1 MRTSGR
7 HPLRGMPV
15 AVWAARKVRTVAMV
29 AAAAPMR
36 PSVGPRWRSAEPAET
51 VRFPPGLWP
60 AWCPGRRWRSA
71 EPAVP
76 EELTVPTWRS
86 RFAYAAGPV
95 RCLCHRQSVRRG
107 HRWSRHRS
115 IRTADCSDPRASPPR
130 RPGTRGQKGAPP
142 PTRWGPWRHVRWPA
156 TAPPARSAWTGRGRA
171 PNGTPPSCRP
181 AIPSDSRCRPPR
193 APIRPS
199 SAWNRTRAP
208 RWRRMPART
217 PPTTSRSSRRIRPHR

>member
-1 MRTSGR
+1 MW
-7 HPLRGMPV
+7 
-15 AVWAARKVRTVAMV
+15 AVQTVRTVAMV

-36 PSVGPRWRSAEPAET
+36 PSVGPRWRSAEPVGTVEPT
-51 VRFPPGLWP
+51 VRPSWWWTAWPGGW
-60 AWCPGRRWRSA
+60 RWRSA
-71 EPAVP
+71 ELEVP
-76 EELTVPTWRS
+76 EGPTAPTWRS
-86 RFAYAAGPV
+86 RFVYAAGPA
-95 RCLCHRQSVRRG
+95 RCQSARRPARRG
-107 HRWSRHRS
+107 HRRSHRRS
-115 IRTADCSDPRASPPR
+115 IATADCSDPRASPPR

-142 PTRWGPWRHVRWPA
+142 PTRWGPWRRVRWPA
-156 TAPPARSAWTGRGRA
+156 TTPPACIAWTGRGRA

-217 PPTTSRSSRRIRPHR
+217 PPTTSRSSRRIRPRR